1 MALSKQK
8 VQDKIEIVSAYK
20 HIQIRYSNQI
30 LEDGVVISDS
40 FERTV
45 VSCGDFD
52 KADEHNVRAI
62 ADAVWSEEL
71 IAAYEASIAPAPVEE
86 VIEEAVEEVV
96 AEEPSAEEV
105 PAEDAPEEVVE

>member
-8 VQDKIEIVSAYK
+8 VQDKVEIVSAFK
-20 HIQIRYSNQI
+20 HIQIRCSNQI

-45 VSCGDFD
+45 VSCGDYD

-62 ADAVWSEEL
+62 ADAVWTPEI
-71 IAAYEASIAPAPVEE
+71 IAAYEDTVNQT
-86 VIEEAVEEVV
+86 V
-96 AEEPSAEEV
+96 
-105 PAEDAPEEVVE
+105 

>member
-1 MALSKQK
+1 MTLSKQK
-8 VQDKIEIVSAYK
+8 IQDKVEIVSAFK

-45 VSCGDFD
+45 VSCGDYD

-62 ADAVWSEEL
+62 ADAVWTADI
-71 IAAYEASIAPAPVEE
+71 IAAYEETLNQTV
-86 VIEEAVEEVV
+86 
-96 AEEPSAEEV
+96 
-105 PAEDAPEEVVE
+105 

>member
-40 FERTV
+40 FERVV
-45 VSCGDFD
+45 VSCGDYAS
-52 KADEHNVRAI
+52 ADEHNVRAI
-62 ADAVWSEEL
+62 ADVVWSEEL
-71 IAAYEASIAPAPVEE
+71 IAEYQASVEPQ
-86 VIEEAVEEVV
+86 IEE
-96 AEEPSAEEV
+96 
-105 PAEDAPEEVVE
+105 

>member
-8 VQDKIEIVSAYK
+8 IQDKVEIVSAFK

-30 LEDGVVISDS
+30 LEDDVVISDS

-45 VSCGDFD
+45 VSCGNYD

-62 ADAVWSEEL
+62 ADAVWTEEI
-71 IAAYEASIAPAPVEE
+71 IAAYEQTLNQTV
-86 VIEEAVEEVV
+86 
-96 AEEPSAEEV
+96 
-105 PAEDAPEEVVE
+105 